1 MYAKDLLQ
9 DRVIVVTGGGS
20 GLGRAMALRCAELGA
35 KLVLAGRR
43 QEKIDAVA
51 AEVAE
56 RGSEALAVSTDIR
69 DYAAVEGMVQ
79 AGVERFGRIDS
90 LINNAAGNFICPTEE
105 LSPGGFQA
113 IVSIVLNGTFHAT
126 HAVGKQLIAQGDGGS
141 ILSITAVYAPAGSA
155 FVVPSACAKSGV
167 LALTRSLAVEW
178 ARHQIRLNAI
188 APGPFPTK
196 GAWSRLVPPGMD
208 EELFKKKIPLRRYGE
223 HEELANLAV
232 YLLSEQSGYVTGQQ
246 IAIDGGESVN
256 LGMFNALTELDPELV
271 AAGMRA
277 MRPTKG

>member
-1 MYAKDLLQ
+1 M
-9 DRVIVVTGGGS
+9 
-20 GLGRAMALRCAELGA
+20 
-35 KLVLAGRR
+35 
-43 QEKIDAVA
+43 
-51 AEVAE
+51 
-56 RGSEALAVSTDIR
+56 
-69 DYAAVEGMVQ
+69 
-79 AGVERFGRIDS
+79 
-90 LINNAAGNFICPTEE
+90 
-105 LSPGGFQA
+105 
-113 IVSIVLNGTFHAT
+113 
-126 HAVGKQLIAQGDGGS
+126 IAQGTGGS

-178 ARHQIRLNAI
+178 ARHKIRLNAI

-223 HEELANLAV
+223 HIELANLAV

-246 IAIDGGESVN
+246 FAIDGGESVN
-256 LGMFNALTELDPELV
+256 MGMFNALTELPPELV

-277 MRPTKG
+277 MRPKK